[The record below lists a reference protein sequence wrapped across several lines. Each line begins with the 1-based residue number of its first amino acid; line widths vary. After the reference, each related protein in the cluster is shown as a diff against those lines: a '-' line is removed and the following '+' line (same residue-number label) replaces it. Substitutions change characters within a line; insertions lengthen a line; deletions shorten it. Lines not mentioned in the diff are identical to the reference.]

1 PADRHGDGFADPQ
14 PAGTFADEFAR
25 LPMDDLLAVA
35 EASSPSR
42 VQQALATDPLART
55 LEDFAAL
62 ISPAA
67 GERLE
72 EVALASNRLTV
83 ARFGRTMRM
92 YAPLYLSNECL
103 T

>member
-1 PADRHGDGFADPQ
+1 GDGFVDPL
-14 PAGTFADEFAR
+14 PDVTFADELAR

-35 EASSPSR
+35 EAASPSR
-42 VQQALATDPLART
+42 VQEALITDPLART
-55 LEDFAAL
+55 LEVFAAL
-62 ISPAA
+62 LSSAA

-72 EVALASNRLTV
+72 DLAATSHHLTV